1 MKPVSI
7 LALAGLAAAADYPD
21 FTIPNLATNQPN
33 GDKFGYYWI
42 EFNVTSDNGDS
53 PSTSWCRA

>member
-7 LALAGLAAAADYPD
+7 LALAGMAAAADYPD
-21 FTIPNLATNQPN
+21 FTIPHLATNQPN

-42 EFNVTSDNGDS
+42 EFNVTSENGD
-53 PSTSWCRA
+53 PLSWCRA

>member
-7 LALAGLAAAADYPD
+7 LALAGTAIAANYAD
-21 FTIPNLATNQPN
+21 FKVPNLAVHQPQ
-33 GDKFGYYWI
+33 GAKFNYYWI
-42 EFNVTSDNGDS
+42 EFNVTSESGDS